1 MVLTQASLTL
11 VSKARII
18 ILPDM
23 LNQKEYDN
31 AKNIGR
37 DDDPE
42 IDRDVIKW
50 PKKPILPDTDLCEVD
65 DCWHDT
71 PLDGFSLNVSIIKKG
86 KREKYQFCFF

>member
-1 MVLTQASLTL
+1 MVLTQASVTL

-42 IDRDVIKW
+42 IDKDVITARW
-50 PKKPILPDTDLCEVD
+50 RP
-65 DCWHDT
+65 
-71 PLDGFSLNVSIIKKG
+71 
-86 KREKYQFCFF
+86 